1 MANLNTIGGIHYEIM
16 KRCYNEKSVMYNC
29 YGVKGIEVCE
39 EWHNRE
45 NFKQW
50 AYSSGY
56 KKGFRLLRYD
66 NSKNYEPTNCFWD
79 DSPLK
84 KQPNGTNQLN
94 KARIKHNKEI
104 KSELGVTNYQ
114 DHRLYST
121 FHGMHTRC
129 ENPNHIGYKYYGALG
144 VKVCKEWSGKDGFKN
159 FLRWVIKYGTYQRG
173 LTLDRKNPFRG
184 YSPSNC
190 RWVTWKEQ
198 ANNKRKNYQE
208 TT

>member
-29 YGVKGIEVCE
+29 YGAKGIEVCK
-39 EWHNRE
+39 EWHDRE
-45 NFKQW
+45 VFRQW
-50 AYSSGY
+50 ACSNGY
-56 KKGFRLLRYD
+56 KKGFRLLRKD
-66 NSKNYEPTNCFWD
+66 NGKDYTPDNCFWD
-79 DSPLK
+79 RSNVE
-84 KQPNGTNQLN
+84 KQPNSKSQYYKRLN
-94 KARIKHNKEI
+94 KQNKEL
-104 KSELGVTNYQ
+104 KAELGIKNYQ

-121 FHGMHTRC
+121 FHGMHIRC
-129 ENPNHIGYKYYGALG
+129 ENPNHVGYKYYGGLG

-159 FLRWVIKYGTYQRG
+159 FLRWVIKDGTYQRG

>member
-29 YGVKGIEVCE
+29 YGAKGIEVCE

-56 KKGFRLLRYD
+56 KKGFRLLRKD
-66 NSKNYEPTNCFWD
+66 NTRDYTPDNCFWD
-79 DSPLK
+79 RSSFEKQSNSKSQYYK
-84 KQPNGTNQLN
+84 KLN
-94 KARIKHNKEI
+94 IRNKEV
-104 KSELGVTNYQ
+104 KAELGVTTYQ
-114 DHRLYST
+114 SHRLRSMFY
-121 FHGMHTRC
+121 GMHTRC

-159 FLRWVIKYGTYQRG
+159 FLRWVIKDGTYQRG

>member
-1 MANLNTIGGIHYEIM
+1 MANLNTIGGIHYEII

-29 YGVKGIEVCE
+29 YGAKGIEVCK
-39 EWHNRE
+39 EWHDRE
-45 NFKQW
+45 VFRQW
-50 AYSSGY
+50 AYSNGY
-56 KKGFRLLRYD
+56 KKGFRLLRKD
-66 NSKNYEPTNCFWD
+66 NEKDYTPDNCFWD
-79 DSPLK
+79 RSK
-84 KQPNGTNQLN
+84 VEKQPNSKSQYYKKLN
-94 KARIKHNKEI
+94 IRNKEV
-104 KSELGVTNYQ
+104 KAELGVTTYQ
-114 DHRLYST
+114 SHRLRSMFY
-121 FHGMHTRC
+121 GMHTRC

-159 FLRWVIKYGTYQRG
+159 FLRWVIKDGTYKEG